1 MTMLV
6 NLQTFQRKQ
15 SNYSEPHQNEGQLK
29 DQSVTINNSK
39 KSTNKSSTKYDLS
52 FSFQIRCKVISISTV
67 QNFGA
72 NKVIDGIVCD
82 KSGEI
87 KIVAFHEQANR
98 ALQNMKINEKLTS
111 NLKYRSPFSK
121 NEIHIYP
128 STTIQKYEST
138 VFDPLIQIK
147 PNPLREI

>member
-1 MTMLV
+1 MKSYTITYYFVLAITPYHSASD
-6 NLQTFQRKQ
+6 L
-15 SNYSEPHQNEGQLK
+15 NEII
-29 DQSVTINNSK
+29 T
-39 KSTNKSSTKYDLS
+39 
-52 FSFQIRCKVISISTV
+52 SFQIRCKVISLSTV

-87 KIVAFHEQANR
+87 KIVAFNEQANR

-121 NEIHIYP
+121 NEIHICP